1 MKTSVSK
8 LLLCFTATV
17 ATLSAQ
23 EAWLLQMPNKFAD
36 YLVNR
41 SVANDYDKVAG
52 IVEKLPGL
60 IEKKQIRE
68 VELIKFKAKEGKVQK
83 NEKITEGE
91 RTLTLGSSY
100 RSAGGNGL
108 DRRSLTVTT
117 KPTAPS
123 FNIDSF
129 GILPRAWTPTFIHQG
144 EKLTLILLER
154 HAESKTAVVELKYLR
169 QLEFDAGPDKNRVV
183 WFSGDPLDGQST
195 TYLSRAVLSAN
206 PKIEYGIKIFAQV
219 KKDSDTLLRI
229 EANST
234 PARATDLI
242 YLHHNEAKFKGLSE
256 SSGPLKK
263 EVIKVADKS
272 VTQES
277 DSGEWTLTVRNGEP
291 EAK

>member
-1 MKTSVSK
+1 MKTTVSK
-8 LLLCFTATV
+8 LLLCFAATV
-17 ATLSAQ
+17 TTLSAQ
-23 EAWLLQMPNKFAD
+23 EAWLLEMSNKHAD
-36 YLVNR
+36 YLVSR
-41 SVANDYDKVAG
+41 SVSNDYDKVAG
-52 IVEKLPGL
+52 IIEKLPGL

-68 VELIKFKAKEGKVQK
+68 IELIKFKAKEGKVQK
-83 NEKITEGE
+83 NEKITEGD
-91 RTLTLGSSY
+91 RTLTLGSNY
-100 RSAGGNGL
+100 RSAGGNGM
-108 DRRSLTVTT
+108 DRRNLAVTT
-117 KPTAPS
+117 KPTAPN

-144 EKLTLILLER
+144 DKMTVILLER
-154 HAESKTAVVELKYLR
+154 HAESKTAVVDLKYQR
-169 QLEFDAGPDKNRVV
+169 QLEFDAGPDKNRVA

-195 TYLSRAVLSAN
+195 TYLSRAALSAN
-206 PKIEYGIKIFAQV
+206 PKIEYGTKIFAQV
-219 KKDSDTLLRI
+219 RKDGDTLLRI

-234 PARATDLI
+234 PAKATDII